1 MLIGPYPNHPLDVD
15 ADADADADT
24 GADRGPYLCGSM
36 PTQIYGMPPL
46 LSSVGLEIGTTPNP
60 AQGIYLAPQK
70 QIHEGW
76 SPAPRRAFRS
86 WSFNIHAVGHAG
98 QGSML
103 FYAVGTYG
111 SSFPTQS

>member
-1 MLIGPYPNHPLDVD
+1 MLMPMPIPMLIGAPTFDS
-15 ADADADADT
+15 
-24 GADRGPYLCGSM
+24 GSM

-86 WSFNIHAVGHAG
+86 WS
-98 QGSML
+98 
-103 FYAVGTYG
+103 
-111 SSFPTQS
+111 